1 MITSANAP
9 TAAPAEYMGLSTDT
23 KPDNLGTN
31 ALFLELDTGTVYYY
45 DSGSWVAFGESP
57 PVPAVLLYENGEL
70 AVTAEWLVETWIW
83 TAEIELSAS
92 IALGQEIR
100 ATINDNV
107 VIVSDVSQG
116 YGDSIGFENEA
127 DGWLVYGITTQGADA
142 PYVKFGCRNLNDWN
156 PEDTSKTVSVK
167 LERI

>member
-1 MITSANAP
+1 MVTPNMTEVP
-9 TAAPAEYMGLSTDT
+9 NQYLGLSTDE
-23 KPDNLGTN
+23 KPTGVAENC
-31 ALFLELDTGTVYYY
+31 LFLELDTGTVYYY

-57 PVPAVLLYENGEL
+57 PVLLYENEDL
-70 AVTAEWLVETWIW
+70 AVTVEWLAETWIW

-107 VIVSDVSQG
+107 VIVSDVSQS

-127 DGWLVYGITTQGADA
+127 DGWLAYGITTQGADA
-142 PYVKFGCRNLNDWN
+142 PYIKFGCRNLNDWN